1 MKRIFNFACVALAIV
16 TATSC
21 DPENEIVD
29 FPITDNFS
37 ISASYL
43 AFIHGGG
50 YGWQN
55 GEQIGVFVTSDGVTQ
70 ANLLYTPSDTSK
82 VEIVTGT
89 NPYTGEDYE
98 EEVRSVVED
107 VVLNAADEVAGFKKG
122 EHNIYAYTPYNES
135 VSDYSAVVL
144 PNLAA
149 QTYSEKM
156 WMKYGFGYAKT
167 SKSISEFSSATISL
181 GDFKPVV
188 YPISVSGITLTEEQ
202 LPTFQ
207 GRKVTQV
214 KVISSDLA
222 IASVESTIDLSTG
235 EIKGSTDKTIVLTY
249 PGEGIDIEFLPGIPY
264 VGIPDEYAIPS
275 ATVYALVNPETD
287 ITTRQEEYTSKE
299 DQDGDGVY
307 ETEVT
312 KYKDVSCLKGSFTV
326 VYTIGGVEYTATTI
340 SNVMTLASTGEIMS
354 LPLTPTLQ

>member
-21 DPENEIVD
+21 DPANEIVD

-37 ISASYL
+37 ISGSYL

-89 NPYTGEDYE
+89 DYWGEPFEME
-98 EEVRSVVED
+98 ERTVVED

-122 EHNIYAYTPYNES
+122 EHNIYAYTPYNAS
-135 VSDYSAVVL
+135 VSDYSAVAL

-156 WMKYGFGYAKT
+156 WMKYGFAYAKT
-167 SKSISEFSSATISL
+167 SESISEFSSATISL

-188 YPISVSGITLTEEQ
+188 YPISVSAITLTEEQ

-207 GRKVTQV
+207 GKKVTQV
-214 KVISSDLA
+214 KIISSDLA

-235 EIKGSTDKTIVLTY
+235 EIKGTADKTIVLTY
-249 PGEGIDIEFLPGIPY
+249 PGEGIDLEFLPGVPML
-264 VGIPDEYAIPS
+264 GWPDEYAIPS

-287 ITTRQEEYTSKE
+287 ITTSQEEYTSKE

-326 VYTIGGVEYTATTI
+326 VYTIGGVEYSATTL
-340 SNVMTLASTGEIMS
+340 SSVTKLALTDEIMS
-354 LPLTPTLQ
+354 FPLTPTLP

>member
-43 AFIHGGG
+43 AYVHGDG
-50 YGWQN
+50 YGWRD

-89 NPYTGEDYE
+89 NPYTGQDYE
-98 EEVRSVVED
+98 EEVRSGVED

-122 EHNIYAYTPYNES
+122 EHNIYAYTPYNAS
-135 VSDYSAVVL
+135 VSDYTAVAL
-144 PNLAA
+144 PNLAT

-167 SKSISEFSSATISL
+167 SESISEFSSATISL

-207 GRKVTQV
+207 GKKVTQV

-249 PGEGIDIEFLPGIPY
+249 PGEGIDIEFLPGFPPY
-264 VGIPDEYAIPS
+264 FPDEYAIPS
-275 ATVYALVNPETD
+275 ATVYALINPETD
-287 ITTRQEEYTSKE
+287 ITTYQEEYE
-299 DQDGDGVY
+299 GRDENGNP
-307 ETEVT
+307 VT
-312 KYKDVSCLKGSFTV
+312 KYKDYDGLKGSFTV

-340 SNVMTLASTGEIMS
+340 SNVRTLAATDEIMS
-354 LPLTPTLQ
+354 LPLIPTLQ

>member
-135 VSDYSAVVL
+135 VSDYSAVAL

-149 QTYSEKM
+149 QTYSDKM

-167 SKSISEFSSATISL
+167 SESISEFSSATISL

-207 GRKVTQV
+207 GKKVTQV

-249 PGEGIDIEFLPGIPY
+249 PGEGIDIEFLPGVPMM
-264 VGIPDEYAIPS
+264 GWPDEYAIPS

-287 ITTRQEEYTSKE
+287 ITTRQI
-299 DQDGDGVY
+299 
-307 ETEVT
+307 
-312 KYKDVSCLKGSFTV
+312 FTP
-326 VYTIGGVEYTATTI
+326 
-340 SNVMTLASTGEIMS
+340 SM
-354 LPLTPTLQ
+354 